1 MGVDFWKCEELDFGV
16 DANIRK
22 GTEINW
28 SIAYANDLEIPHQVH
43 NGNNTSIRTRCSPR
57 LQFQDGPLWWGGAP
71 SMAIY
76 FPEIQKIWGN
86 SSTSPPML
94 AYPAFLGGSTVT
106 GLSSKP
112 MHRFMPRIWDEFTY
126 LWFFQICRPISWK
139 SCALFPCFLTSQL
152 CLYTPKKA
160 SKPRSRRNQQGPC
173 WL

>member
-1 MGVDFWKCEELDFGV
+1 MQMTWKSHTRSTMATILPSEQDAPHSFSFRMGP
-16 DANIRK
+16 
-22 GTEINW
+22 
-28 SIAYANDLEIPHQVH
+28 S
-43 NGNNTSIRTRCSPR
+43 
-57 LQFQDGPLWWGGAP
+57 P

-112 MHRFMPRIWDEFTY
+112 MHRFMPRISDEFTY

-173 WL
+173 